1 MQQLSPVNNMIEDA
15 NSLRSETG
23 GNDMPRVIMKI
34 RGLEFVGIATCVCA
48 ILALTLT
55 AAPTA
60 IFAGEQKYGG
70 SIGVG
75 VESDFP
81 GFDAL
86 KAGSLSMSSSSAMNV
101 ICERLFNMDDD
112 GNLKPVLGI
121 SAMPSDDRKTW
132 TIKLRKGVTFHDGTP
147 FNADAVVHH
156 WKRIFAPESRISY
169 LRLLR
174 PIRSVDKIDDF
185 TVRFSLKH
193 PWPPIAA
200 TLSSIGSMAA
210 YIPSPRAVDEGTH
223 NWSPVGTGPFVF
235 KEWESGNRFVVERNP
250 NYWQKGKP
258 YLDKIVFRP
267 LPDPHTGFASLKSGQ
282 VHVMWTDRGNLI
294 RKAMKDNSLV
304 TYQSEDAGA
313 MVLLLNCSRPP
324 LDDVR
329 VRRALAHAWNQ
340 ELFVKMSAKDTIPV
354 VYDPFGKTCKCD
366 DVCYRHYEIKKAKQL
381 LAAYGKPVEVRVDH
395 TTTPRGVEIAVIAQQ
410 FFKKVGV
417 TVKPVPTDYLTIRT
431 KIIEKTYQIAG
442 WYMRP
447 GRDLGPLFFAIFFSE
462 SPINLACY
470 DNPEMDRLLLAQRIE
485 TDPEKRKSLLCA
497 IARLLNKDAPI
508 IYCGGRHS
516 YVFAR
521 PEVKGIT
528 SILGGIP
535 RLSDV
540 WLDK

>member
-1 MQQLSPVNNMIEDA
+1 M
-15 NSLRSETG
+15 LRVLKRIGDLRASCNG
-23 GNDMPRVIMKI
+23 K
-34 RGLEFVGIATCVCA
+34 LVCA
-48 ILALTLT
+48 IAMLALSLSF
-55 AAPTA
+55 APKGA
-60 IFAGEQKYGG
+60 IARSPKYCG
-70 SIGVG
+70 SLGVG
-75 VESDFP
+75 VESDFA

-86 KAGSLSMSSSSAMNV
+86 KAGSLSMSSATAANV
-101 ICERLFNMDDD
+101 VEERLFDMDDK
-112 GNLKPVLGI
+112 GNLIPMLGL
-121 SAMPSDDRKTW
+121 SATPSDDHKTW

-147 FNADAVVHH
+147 FNADAVIHH

-174 PIRSVDKIDDF
+174 PIRSVDKLDDF

-193 PWPPIAA
+193 PWPPIMA
-200 TLSSIGSMAA
+200 TLSSIGSMTA
-210 YIPSPRAVDEGTH
+210 YIPSPKAVDEDTH
-223 NWSPVGTGPFVF
+223 NWAPVGTGPFIF
-235 KEWESGNRFVVERNP
+235 KEWESGDHFVVERNP

-294 RKAMKDNSLV
+294 KKAMKDKSLV
-304 TYQSEDAGA
+304 TYQCEGTGA

-324 LDDVR
+324 LNDVR
-329 VRRALAHAWNQ
+329 VRRALAHAWKQ
-340 ELFVKMSAKDTIPV
+340 ELFVKMSAKNTIPV
-354 VYDPFGKTCKCD
+354 VHDPFGKTLKCD
-366 DVCYRHYEIKKAKQL
+366 DVGYRHYDISKAKAL
-381 LAAYGKPVEVRVDH
+381 LAEYGRPVEVRVDH
-395 TTTPRGVEIAVIAQQ
+395 TTTPRGREIAEIAQQ
-410 FFKKVGV
+410 FFKRVGV
-417 TVKPVPTDYLTIRT
+417 TVKPVPTDYLTLRM

-470 DNPEMDRLLLAQRIE
+470 DNPEMDRLLLAQRTT
-485 TDPEKRKSLLCA
+485 TDPEKRKALLCS

-508 IYCGGRHS
+508 IYCGGRHH
-516 YVFAR
+516 YVFAW

-528 SILGGIP
+528 SIQGGIP
-535 RLSDV
+535 RLSEV